1 MAGVVVHHNLI
12 EKHTQTGS
20 EKRREASSKLM
31 LDDNAVLSGMF
42 YAIALFGTHPR
53 LHLDFFGLGDCQFA
67 SNHHQISTIWAILSY
82 AEDMLMSGGRHGK
95 QASGGKVWLH
105 IHLDYGVDRNG
116 HGFI

>member
-82 AEDMLMSGGRHGK
+82 AEWVCQRDNEQAVMKILASSHGSINLVER
-95 QASGGKVWLH
+95 AVCYYH
-105 IHLDYGVDRNG
+105 
-116 HGFI
+116 